1 MFKNRF
7 SWMLIVSAVILS
19 AVWDVS
25 QASARPGAGG
35 RGAGGPGRAGAAGP
49 GVGGRGAPG
58 VGAPGVGAPRVGA
71 PGVGTPGVGAPGVGV
86 RPGVGTPLRGAA
98 GVGPVQNAR
107 AVDAFLGTKPVA
119 KSAVASQRATQL
131 KTSLNGIE
139 QPFTASWYGAHPNA
153 WRYTHPYSNVWAFAG
168 VVGVS
173 RWLGYPQTT
182 ENVASTTVIATE
194 NTATETESVLA
205 GSPSKEVPADLEWM
219 ALGVYAAAPEG
230 TQQANTFI
238 QLDVGRDGTL
248 RGNYF
253 DAITDQ
259 SLPIV
264 GTIAK
269 DSRKASWTVGES
281 KSAMRFE
288 TTLDNLMAESSQGVV
303 LSSTGRQ
310 QTWDFV
316 RVEKPSTDK

>member
-264 GTIAK
+264 GT
-269 DSRKASWTVGES
+269 VGES

>member
-131 KTSLNGIE
+131 KTSLNGLE

-219 ALGVYAAAPEG
+219 A
-230 TQQANTFI
+230 FI